1 MTGAEARQCERVEGE
16 AMLTTMKKIG
26 LSAALA
32 ATLMTAPGHASE
44 IPAQKVNE
52 QVRAL
57 VPAVIRDRGYMV
69 AVNSGSYPPY
79 DIILGPNKLEGASAD
94 LGVAI
99 GQILGVE
106 IRHQTV
112 SGLAA
117 MLAGFDAG
125 RYDMSVGPIGDFPD
139 RRSKIDFIDWVQEY
153 VAFAVQKG
161 NPRNIQKLDDVCGL
175 NIAVMAA
182 GSAERVLKKKAE
194 ECEAAGKPTVV
205 QSFQDQNGAI
215 LAVRSKR
222 ADGFFSGQAPLTYF
236 VSQAPNLLDLAAA
249 NLPNGF
255 GDIYQGA
262 IAPNNTD
269 LRKAILA
276 SFEILVENGT
286 YAQIMKKW
294 SLDRNMI
301 KKPGINLAK

>member
-1 MTGAEARQCERVEGE
+1 MTLR
-16 AMLTTMKKIG
+16 LTG
-26 LSAALA
+26 LSALLTAV
-32 ATLMTAPGHASE
+32 LMTSTGQAQD
-44 IPAQKVNE
+44 IPAQSANE

-57 VPAVIRDRGYMV
+57 VPQAIRDRGYMI
-69 AVNSGSYPPY
+69 AVNNGSYPPY
-79 DIILGPNKLEGASAD
+79 DIVLGPNEIEGASAD
-94 LGVAI
+94 LAVAI
-99 GQILGVE
+99 GQIMGVK

-117 MLAGFDAG
+117 MLTGFDAG

-139 RRSKIDFIDWVQEY
+139 RRTKIEFIDWVKEY

-194 ECEAAGKPTVV
+194 ECETSGKPTVV

-236 VSQAPNLLDLAAA
+236 VSQAPGQLDLAAA

-262 IAPNNTD
+262 IAPKGSE
-269 LRKAILA
+269 LGKAILA
-276 SFEILVENGT
+276 SFEILMENGT
-286 YAQIMKKW
+286 YAKIMTKW
-294 SLDRNMI
+294 GLERNMLD
-301 KKPGINLAK
+301 KPGVNLAK

>member
-1 MTGAEARQCERVEGE
+1 MFAK
-16 AMLTTMKKIG
+16 LIG
-26 LSAALA
+26 LSALLA
-32 ATLMTAPGHASE
+32 ASLMTAPSRAE
-44 IPAQKVNE
+44 DIPAQKVNE
-52 QVRAL
+52 EVRAL
-57 VPAVIRDRGYMV
+57 VPAAIRDRGYMV

-79 DIILGPNKLEGASAD
+79 DIVIGPNEVEGSSAD
-94 LGVAI
+94 LALAI
-99 GQILGVE
+99 GQIMGVE

-139 RRSKIDFIDWVQEY
+139 RRTKIDFIDWVQEY

-236 VSQAPNLLDLAAA
+236 VSQAPDLLDLAAA

-262 IAPNNTD
+262 IAPNDTD

-276 SFEILVENGT
+276 SLEILVENGT

-294 SLDRNMI
+294 GLERNMLE
-301 KKPGINLAK
+301 KPGINLAK

>member
-1 MTGAEARQCERVEGE
+1 M
-16 AMLTTMKKIG
+16 TMKMTG
-26 LSAALA
+26 LSAVLA
-32 ATLMTAPGHASE
+32 ALLMTSA
-44 IPAQKVNE
+44 AQAQDIAVQPVNE
-52 QVRAL
+52 DARAL
-57 VPAVIRDRGYMV
+57 VPETIRERGYMV
-69 AVNSGSYPPY
+69 AVNNGSYPPY
-79 DIILGPNKLEGASAD
+79 DIVLGPNEIEGASAD
-94 LGVAI
+94 LAVAM
-99 GQILGVE
+99 GQIMGVE

-139 RRSKIDFIDWVQEY
+139 RRTKIDFIDWVQEY

-161 NPRNIQKLDDVCGL
+161 NPRDIQTLDDVCGL

-182 GSAERVLKKKAE
+182 GSAERVLKQKAE

-215 LAVRSKR
+215 LAVRSRR

-236 VSQAPNLLDLAAA
+236 VSQAPGVLDLAAA

-255 GDIYQGA
+255 GDIYQGG
-262 IAPNNTD
+262 IAPKDSD
-269 LRKAILA
+269 LGKAMLMSLEILA
-276 SFEILVENGT
+276 ANGT
-286 YAQIMKKW
+286 YEKIMTKW
-294 SLDRNMI
+294 GLERNMI
-301 KKPGINLAK
+301 DKPGINLAK

>member
-1 MTGAEARQCERVEGE
+1 MKMT
-16 AMLTTMKKIG
+16 G
-26 LSAALA
+26 LSAVLA
-32 ATLMTAPGHASE
+32 ALLMTSS
-44 IPAQKVNE
+44 AQAQDIAVQTVNE
-52 QVRAL
+52 DVRAL
-57 VPAVIRDRGYMV
+57 VPETIRERGYMV
-69 AVNSGSYPPY
+69 AVNNGSYPPY
-79 DIILGPNKLEGASAD
+79 DIVLGPNEIEGASAE
-94 LGVAI
+94 LAVAM
-99 GQILGVE
+99 GQIMGVE

-139 RRSKIDFIDWVQEY
+139 RRTKIDFIDWVQEY
-153 VAFAVQKG
+153 VAFAVQKD
-161 NPRNIQKLDDVCGL
+161 NPRNIQTLDDVCGL

-182 GSAERVLKKKAE
+182 GSAERVLKQKAE

-236 VSQAPNLLDLAAA
+236 VSQAPGVLDLAAA

-255 GDIYQGA
+255 GDIYQGG
-262 IAPNNTD
+262 IAPKDSD
-269 LRKAILA
+269 LGKAMLKSLEILA
-276 SFEILVENGT
+276 ANGT
-286 YAQIMKKW
+286 YDKIMTKGG
-294 SLDRNMI
+294 LERNMI
-301 KKPGINLAK
+301 DKPGINLAK

>member
-1 MTGAEARQCERVEGE
+1 M
-16 AMLTTMKKIG
+16 TMKMTG
-26 LSAALA
+26 LSAVLA
-32 ATLMTAPGHASE
+32 ALLMTSS
-44 IPAQKVNE
+44 AQVQDIAVQTVNE
-52 QVRAL
+52 DVRAL
-57 VPAVIRDRGYMV
+57 VPETIRERGYMV
-69 AVNSGSYPPY
+69 AVNNGSYPPY
-79 DIILGPNKLEGASAD
+79 DIVLGPNEIEGASAE
-94 LGVAI
+94 LAVAM
-99 GQILGVE
+99 GQIMGVE

-139 RRSKIDFIDWVQEY
+139 RRTKIDFIDWVQEY
-153 VAFAVQKG
+153 VAFAVQKD
-161 NPRNIQKLDDVCGL
+161 NPRNIQTLDDVCGL

-182 GSAERVLKKKAE
+182 GSAERVLKQKAE

-236 VSQAPNLLDLAAA
+236 VSQAPGVLDLAAA

-255 GDIYQGA
+255 GDIYQGG
-262 IAPNNTD
+262 IAPKDSD
-269 LRKAILA
+269 LGKAMLKSLEILA
-276 SFEILVENGT
+276 ANGT
-286 YAQIMKKW
+286 YEKIMTKW
-294 SLDRNMI
+294 GLERNMI
-301 KKPGINLAK
+301 DKPGINLAK

>member
-1 MTGAEARQCERVEGE
+1 M
-16 AMLTTMKKIG
+16 TMKMTG
-26 LSAALA
+26 LSAVLA
-32 ATLMTAPGHASE
+32 GLLMTSS
-44 IPAQKVNE
+44 AQAQDIAVQTVNE
-52 QVRAL
+52 DVRAL
-57 VPAVIRDRGYMV
+57 VPETIRERGYMV
-69 AVNSGSYPPY
+69 AVNNGSYPPY
-79 DIILGPNKLEGASAD
+79 DIVLGPNEIEGASAE
-94 LGVAI
+94 LAVAM
-99 GQILGVE
+99 GQIMGVE

-139 RRSKIDFIDWVQEY
+139 RRTKIDFIDWVQEY
-153 VAFAVQKG
+153 VAFAVQKD
-161 NPRNIQKLDDVCGL
+161 NPRNIQTLDDVCGL

-182 GSAERVLKKKAE
+182 GSAERVLKQKAE

-236 VSQAPNLLDLAAA
+236 VSQAPGVLDLAAA

-255 GDIYQGA
+255 GDIYQGG
-262 IAPNNTD
+262 IAPKDSD
-269 LRKAILA
+269 LGKAMLKSLEILA
-276 SFEILVENGT
+276 ANGT
-286 YAQIMKKW
+286 YEKIMTKW
-294 SLDRNMI
+294 GLERNMI
-301 KKPGINLAK
+301 DKPGINLAK

>member
-1 MTGAEARQCERVEGE
+1 
-16 AMLTTMKKIG
+16 
-26 LSAALA
+26 
-32 ATLMTAPGHASE
+32 
-44 IPAQKVNE
+44 
-52 QVRAL
+52 
-57 VPAVIRDRGYMV
+57 MV
-69 AVNSGSYPPY
+69 AVNNGSYPPY
-79 DIILGPNKLEGASAD
+79 DIVLGPNEIEGASAE
-94 LGVAI
+94 LAVAM
-99 GQILGVE
+99 GQIMGVE

-139 RRSKIDFIDWVQEY
+139 RRTKIDFIDWVQEY
-153 VAFAVQKG
+153 VAFAVQKD
-161 NPRNIQKLDDVCGL
+161 NPRNIQTLDDVCGL

-182 GSAERVLKKKAE
+182 GSAERVLKQKAE

-236 VSQAPNLLDLAAA
+236 VSQAPGVLDLAAA

-255 GDIYQGA
+255 GDIYQGG
-262 IAPNNTD
+262 IAPKDSD
-269 LRKAILA
+269 LGKAMLKSLEILA
-276 SFEILVENGT
+276 ANGT
-286 YAQIMKKW
+286 YEKIMTKW
-294 SLDRNMI
+294 GLERNMI
-301 KKPGINLAK
+301 DKPGINLAK

>member
-1 MTGAEARQCERVEGE
+1 M
-16 AMLTTMKKIG
+16 TMKMIG
-26 LSAALA
+26 LSAVLA
-32 ATLMTAPGHASE
+32 AMLVTFQAKAAEE
-44 IPAQKVNE
+44 IPAQTVNE
-52 QVRAL
+52 EVRAL
-57 VPAVIRDRGYMV
+57 VPEAIRDRGYMV
-69 AVNSGSYPPY
+69 AVNNGSYPPY
-79 DIILGPNKLEGASAD
+79 DIVLSPSEIEGASAD
-94 LGVAI
+94 LAVAI
-99 GQILGVE
+99 GQIMGVE

-117 MLAGFDAG
+117 MLSGFDAG

-139 RRSKIDFIDWVQEY
+139 RRTKIDFIDWVQEY

-161 NPRNIQKLDDVCGL
+161 NPHNIQKLDDVCGL

-194 ECEAAGKPTVV
+194 ECEAAGKPTIV

-236 VSQAPNLLDLAAA
+236 VGQVPGLLDLAAA

-262 IAPNNTD
+262 IAPKDSD
-269 LRKAILA
+269 LGKAILA

-286 YAQIMKKW
+286 YSKIMTKW
-294 SLDRNMI
+294 GLERNMLE
-301 KKPGINLAK
+301 KPGVNLAK